1 MLSNVEASKDGVA
14 FDRSSRSTL
23 RLSKGLQCIAPY
35 ASVVTPRRPR
45 LQRDFARLNLRVIS
59 CWRSGIFQNQLIS
72 VMNPELDGGLAHLS
86 DPPSGILHN
95 LPISLL
101 IPNLDGGFGHLP
113 K

>member
-1 MLSNVEASKDGVA
+1 
-14 FDRSSRSTL
+14 
-23 RLSKGLQCIAPY
+23 
-35 ASVVTPRRPR
+35 
-45 LQRDFARLNLRVIS
+45 
-59 CWRSGIFQNQLIS
+59 
-72 VMNPELDGGLAHLS
+72 MNPELDGGLAHLS